1 MANGIY
7 PNPMANANAI
17 GQLIGGG
24 IGLYSNYQQ
33 QQAAKE
39 RQAALAQQQVQ
50 ALNLLGQSQSL
61 IQSNPDEARN
71 LFLQAYQLA
80 PEFVNKA
87 MAGLQSQ
94 QKLTGAGDPV
104 DMTSTQKNYQQYV
117 ELKKT
122 DPAAA
127 VEFGRASGFV
137 DKAGNELSV
146 HLQKRLSQSTD
157 SAIEARSNAQ
167 QISGLASEI
176 EKAGFGGGLFG
187 GSWGE
192 ALKEYS
198 GNQDAETELRRR
210 YYAIRGSQVV
220 KNLPPGA
227 ASDTDIKLALA
238 GFPADTAG
246 AKEISSFL
254 NGVAKLEEATADFNE
269 FQAQYI
275 SDNGSEKGMLAAWKK
290 QSASEAGD
298 SVVFTSEQYGDVTE
312 ADIQETMKANNISRE
327 EVLRRLGAK

>member
-1 MANGIY
+1 MAAGLFDV
-7 PNPMANANAI
+7 AQVAGNAFARSNAEDRRK
-17 GQLIGGG
+17 QLF
-24 IGLYSNYQQ
+24 QQ
-33 QQAAKE
+33 QSQAADLLNQSFM
-39 RQAALAQQQVQ
+39 QA
-50 ALNLLGQSQSL
+50 G
-61 IQSNPDEARN
+61 SNPDAARQ
-71 LFLQAYQLA
+71 LYIQAYQIA
-80 PEFVNKA
+80 PEFVSNA
-87 MAGLQSQ
+87 VTGLQSQ
-94 QKLTGAGDPV
+94 QKALGGGEPV
-104 DMTSTQKNYQQYV
+104 DMTTAQKNYQQYV
-117 ELKKT
+117 DLKKT

-137 DKAGNELSV
+137 DKSGNELSV

-157 SAIEARSNAQ
+157 SAIESRSNAQ

-254 NGVAKLEEATADFNE
+254 KGVAKLEEATADFNE

-275 SDNGSEKGMLAAWKK
+275 SDNGSEKGMLSAWKSSRTG
-290 QSASEAGD
+290 QDEEESSGLSESAMR
-298 SVVFTSEQYGDVTE
+298 Y
-312 ADIQETMKANNISRE
+312 
-327 EVLRRLGAK
+327 LRK